1 MGSIK
6 ETVINKV
13 IVEMQQWI
21 ETKVLKR
28 LEEAIRSA
36 LYGCKVEEES
46 TELSTCMDDNMYI
59 LQVFAANKKLEG
71 RKEISIM
78 QYVRHAKNFLENI
91 DKNYRN
97 VTKDDVKVYLARY
110 SQNHKPNTVS
120 NMKQFLSS
128 FFTWLHDEG
137 YIMANPVRSIKG
149 IRPVEV
155 QNKAMTVEEEL
166 AVRDAAGK
174 RSTRDR
180 AIIDVLLSTGM
191 RVSEIQRINR
201 TDVDLDDSS
210 ITFLGAKNGRYR
222 TVYLDPRARKH
233 LLEYLKERSD
243 ACEALFATEN
253 KYGEKC
259 GIEPKRMSK
268 EEYEHV
274 AKQTGKSA
282 GIDRACTVHVYRKTF
297 ATRLADRE
305 CPLQTIQELMGHA
318 DAGTTAKNY
327 VAKSKARTKKAC
339 EKYLFVA

>member
-1 MGSIK
+1 
-6 ETVINKV
+6 
-13 IVEMQQWI
+13 
-21 ETKVLKR
+21 
-28 LEEAIRSA
+28 
-36 LYGCKVEEES
+36 
-46 TELSTCMDDNMYI
+46 
-59 LQVFAANKKLEG
+59 
-71 RKEISIM
+71 
-78 QYVRHAKNFLENI
+78 
-91 DKNYRN
+91 
-97 VTKDDVKVYLARY
+97 
-110 SQNHKPNTVS
+110 
-120 NMKQFLSS
+120 
-128 FFTWLHDEG
+128 
-137 YIMANPVRSIKG
+137 
-149 IRPVEV
+149 
-155 QNKAMTVEEEL
+155 MTVEEEL

-253 KYGEKC
+253 KYGETC

-282 GIDRACTVHVYRKTF
+282 GIDRTCTVHVYRKTF